1 MAVARQ
7 RRGFDQK
14 QEKTSAFDPSDPKR
28 LSPYLHEQVQ
38 FPDGALAEGEA
49 SGVGATGATVS
60 GVIEDSGVGMTVAVG
75 EGRIVGEAVGDFVG
89 IVALPFIEHVHP
101 TVAIASASSEIKKNR
116 FICAS
121 PFGSFSVVCPKFAQI
136 CALADVFGICYTA
149 RMRASMDFVKN
160 ALSGFD
166 RSPDR
171 ALGQNFC
178 IDGARLSACVDRM
191 TLQKNVIEIGPGLG
205 ALTELLLRKNVRVTA
220 IEKDARMVQYLTE
233 TMPHPCLTLT
243 LGDAL
248 KYRYRE
254 IETPF
259 SVVGNLPY
267 YITTPLCAAVL
278 KALPQS
284 FYCMVQKEAAER
296 FFAAPKADA
305 YGPLSILTE
314 LYYDAEVMDTFAEN
328 CFYPSPTV
336 TSVFVGMTKKPD
348 APVCDPQKLFSFSS
362 QLLNMRRK
370 TIKNNLKP
378 YANAQRVLDALC
390 IPPGTRAETL
400 PPETVLALFEALQT
414 D

>member
-1 MAVARQ
+1 
-7 RRGFDQK
+7 
-14 QEKTSAFDPSDPKR
+14 
-28 LSPYLHEQVQ
+28 
-38 FPDGALAEGEA
+38 
-49 SGVGATGATVS
+49 
-60 GVIEDSGVGMTVAVG
+60 MTVAVG
-75 EGRIVGEAVGDFVG
+75 EGRIEGEAVGDFVG

-101 TVAIASASSEIKKNR
+101 TVANASASSGIKKNR

-121 PFGSFSVVCPKFAQI
+121 PFGSFSVVCPKFTEI

-149 RMRASMDFVKN
+149 RMRASIDFVKN
-160 ALSGFD
+160 AFKEFD

-191 TLQKNVIEIGPGLG
+191 TLSENVIEIGPGLG
-205 ALTELLLRKNVRVTA
+205 ALTELLLKKNVRVTA
-220 IEKDARMVQYLTE
+220 VEKDARMVQYLTE
-233 TMPHPCLTLT
+233 TMPHSGLTLVA
-243 LGDAL
+243 GDAL

-296 FFAAPKADA
+296 FFAAPKDDA
-305 YGPLSILTE
+305 YGPLSILVQ
-314 LYYDAEVMDTFAEN
+314 LYYDAAVMETFAED

-348 APVCDPQKLFSFSS
+348 APACDPQKLFMFSS

-370 TIKNNLKP
+370 TIKNNLKVYP
-378 YANAQRVLDALC
+378 NAHRILDALC
-390 IPPGTRAETL
+390 ISPETRAEAL
-400 PPETVLALFEALQT
+400 APETILALFKALQT